1 MWDDVKKKKKRRGR
15 RLRDIDVDEISLVDF
30 AATGR
35 KFMIIKSAEVTN
47 TMEELEQLI
56 NEFNPEG
63 NEIEVL
69 RKAKDKLPKEMLNE
83 LTKAYK
89 ALVKYK
95 DDLPSDLKEGI
106 DILGKYASYGYPE
119 AKGIK
124 KSATWPTVT
133 AQLFGTR
140 EEERE
145 EEEGEED

>member
-1 MWDDVKKKKKRRGR
+1 MWDDIKRRKKRRGR
-15 RLRDIDVDEISLVDF
+15 RLQNIDVDEISLVDF
-30 AATGR
+30 PATRR

-47 TMEELEQLI
+47 TMRELEELL
-56 NEFNPEG
+56 NEFNPDG

-69 RKAKDKLPKEMLNE
+69 RKAKDKLPKDMLNE

-106 DILGKYASYGYPE
+106 DILGKYASYGYGSPE
-119 AKGIK
+119 GKGIK
-124 KSATWPTVT
+124 KSVSWPTVA
-133 AQLFGTR
+133 AQIYGT
-140 EEERE
+140 E